1 MFGSHGGGGG
11 ANQLAFYQ
19 AEAGHRR
26 RMSGGPG
33 GSGTRTG
40 TEESPP
46 RKGSIET
53 DLGSK
58 SRRDTPTKE

>member
-19 AEAGHRR
+19 TEPGHRR
-26 RMSGGPG
+26 QSSGGPR
-33 GSGTRTG
+33 GSGTRAG

-46 RKGSIET
+46 RKGSTET
-53 DLGSK
+53 DGGSK
-58 SRRDTPTKE
+58 SRRDTPSKD